1 MKRKILALFLVL
13 VLVFSSSISSLA
25 VGDYYAGDDYYNKN
39 YSGYYSGKYYM
50 SDWTH
55 ELQVAYEPTWYESPQ
70 RQVMRG
76 EAFLLYLRAVQRSL
90 TRQGYT
96 RLMSNYQRPPFND
109 YGSVN
114 PYAQSEVDVLY
125 SNGILLGY
133 NDNTMKF
140 SKLLS
145 RAEMAAI
152 YTRFNRIYFNMGQG
166 YNQWG
171 YNGYDSYYNNNY
183 NGYYNNYMYTDIQ
196 GHWAAQDILTATAN
210 GVLNGVG
217 YNMFAPNA
225 PLTIEQIWK
234 ILDCCVG
241 YQGLKR
247 SDIAYAMTQTFKV
260 QFGKNI
266 DESYGTAN
274 GTKISSLSSTTSSL
288 SVAEGKTKNVEIRI
302 YPSSASYQKLN
313 WTSSNNNCVTIE
325 EAWNSSKGTAFVTI
339 YGRRATSSPVTVTG
353 RAMDGSGKT
362 VTIRVTVTGN
372 YDYDSDY
379 DNGYISSITPSDSVI
394 YLDEGETQDVSA
406 RIYPSNVYNK
416 NVRWTSSNSSIADV
430 VNTYVSGNNSYAE
443 ITGNSEGT
451 AYIYVKAQ
459 DGSGE
464 QATIKVVVS
473 GGYNNNTSYVTSA
486 TAYPSSVNAYVG
498 DTETVSISLYP
509 SNATNSNVTWVSDN
523 QNIATVYKVSNT
535 SIRIT
540 GVGVGSTTVRG
551 FSTSGNQICAIPVT
565 FSSNTSYDNTAP
577 QVQITGATVIKRDEF
592 ATITV
597 TAHDDN
603 LASFDLKKS
612 DILGLT
618 GCGVSVHSI
627 VRVSQTEYQVTL
639 LGVEVSIGE
648 VCIAAGVAK
657 DTSGNTSEET
667 DGVVIKVLAR
677 D

>member
-1 MKRKILALFLVL
+1 MKRKFLALFLVL
-13 VLVFSSSISSLA
+13 ALVFSSGIYSFAAS
-25 VGDYYAGDDYYNKN
+25 DYYAGNDYYNNN
-39 YSGYYSGKYYM
+39 YNGYYSGRYYM

-96 RLMSNYQRPPFND
+96 RLMSNYQKPPFYD

-114 PYAQSEVDVLY
+114 SYAQAEVDVLY
-125 SNGILLGY
+125 SNGVLLGY
-133 NDNTMKF
+133 SNNTMAF
-140 SKLLS
+140 SNLLT

-152 YTRFNRIYFNMGQG
+152 YSRFNRIYFNMGQG

-171 YNGYDSYYNNNY
+171 YNGYDSYYKNNY
-183 NGYYNNYMYTDIQ
+183 NGYYNSYMYSDIQ

-217 YNMFAPNA
+217 YNRFDPNG

-247 SDIAYAMTQTFKV
+247 SDIAYAMAQTFKV

-266 DESYGTAN
+266 DESYGSAN
-274 GTKISSLSSTTSSL
+274 GTKITSLSSTISSV
-288 SVAEGKTKNVEIRI
+288 SVKEGDSKNVEVRI
-302 YPSSASYQKLN
+302 YPSGADYQKLN
-313 WTSSNNNCVTIE
+313 WTSANTNYVSIE
-325 EAWNSSKGTAFVTI
+325 ESWNPSKGTAIVTI
-339 YGRRATSSPVTVTG
+339 YGRRPTSNPITVTG

-362 VTIRVTVTGN
+362 VTIRVTVTDNYN
-372 YDYDSDY
+372 YDSGYG
-379 DNGYISSITPSDSVI
+379 NGYISSITPSETVV
-394 YLDEGETQDVSA
+394 YLNAGQSQNVNA
-406 RIYPSNVYNK
+406 HIYPSNVYNK
-416 NVRWTSSNSSIADV
+416 TLKWTTSNSTV
-430 VNTYVSGNNSYAE
+430 VSVANTYTSGNYSYAT
-443 ITGNSEGT
+443 ITGNNEGT
-451 AYIYVKAQ
+451 AYIYAKAQ

-473 GGYNNNTSYVTSA
+473 GNYNNSSYVTSA
-486 TAYPSSVNAYVG
+486 TAYPSSVNANVG

-509 SNATNSNVTWVSDN
+509 SNAMNNNVTWVSDN
-523 QNIATVYKVSNT
+523 QNIATVYKLSNT

-540 GVGVGSTTVRG
+540 GVGVGTTTIRG
-551 FSTSGNQICAIPVT
+551 ISASGNQVCVIPVT
-565 FSSNTSYDNTAP
+565 VNSAPSYDDTAP
-577 QVQITGATVIKRDEF
+577 QVQVTGATVIKRDEF

-597 TAHDDN
+597 KAYDDN
-603 LASFDLKKS
+603 LNSFELKKS

-627 VRVSQTEYQVTL
+627 VKISPTEYQVTL

-648 VCIAAGVAK
+648 ICIASGVAK
-657 DTSGNTSEET
+657 DASGNSSQET
-667 DGVVIKVLAR
+667 DGIVIKVLAR

>member
-1 MKRKILALFLVL
+1 MKRKVIALILVL
-13 VLVFSSSISSLA
+13 TLVLSCGISSVA
-25 VGDYYAGDDYYNKN
+25 ASDIYAGNDYYNNN
-39 YSGYYSGKYYM
+39 YNGYYSGRYYM
-50 SDWTH
+50 SEWTH
-55 ELQVAYEPTWYESPQ
+55 DLQVAYEPTWYESPQ

-90 TRQGYT
+90 TRQGYS
-96 RLMSNYQRPPFND
+96 RLMSNYQKPPFSD

-114 PYAQSEVDVLY
+114 SYAQSEVDVLY

-133 NDNTMKF
+133 TDNTMKF

-152 YTRFNRIYFNMGQG
+152 YSRFNRIFFNMGQG
-166 YNQWG
+166 YNQNG

-183 NGYYNNYMYTDIQ
+183 NGYYNNYMYSDIQ
-196 GHWAAQDILTATAN
+196 GHWAAQDIITATAN
-210 GVLNGVG
+210 GVLNGMG
-217 YNMFAPNA
+217 YNRFDPNG

-247 SDIAYAMTQTFKV
+247 SDIAYAMSQTFKV
-260 QFGKNI
+260 QFGNKI
-266 DESYGTAN
+266 DESYGTVN
-274 GTKISSLSSTTSSL
+274 GSKITSLSASINSL
-288 SVAEGKTKNVEIRI
+288 SIKEGSTRNVEVRV
-302 YPSSASYQKLN
+302 YPTNAGYQKLN
-313 WTSSNNNCVTIE
+313 WTSSNTNYVSIE
-325 EAWNSSKGTAFVTI
+325 ENWNPSKGTAMVTI
-339 YGRRATSSPVTVTG
+339 YGRRATNNPITVTG
-353 RAMDGSGKT
+353 RALDGSGKT
-362 VTIRVTVTGN
+362 VTIRVTVTDN
-372 YDYDSDY
+372 YGYDDDYDT
-379 DNGYISSITPSDSVI
+379 GYISSITPSESVVYI
-394 YLDEGETQDVSA
+394 NAGETQNVSA
-406 RIYPSNVYNK
+406 RIYPSNAYNK
-416 NVRWTSSNSSIADV
+416 TLRWTTSNANIVSVA
-430 VNTYVSGNNSYAE
+430 NTYTSGNYSYAT

-451 AYIYVKAQ
+451 AYIYAKAQ

-464 QATIKVVVS
+464 QGTIKVVVS
-473 GGYNNNTSYVTSA
+473 GGYNKNSYVTSA
-486 TAYPSSVNAYVG
+486 TAYPSYVNANVG

-509 SNATNSNVTWVSDN
+509 SNATNRNVTWVSDN
-523 QNIATVYKVSNT
+523 ENIATVYKVSNT

-540 GVGVGSTTVRG
+540 GVGPGSTTIRG
-551 FSTSGNQICAIPVT
+551 ISASGNQVCVIPVT
-565 FSSNTSYDNTAP
+565 IGSNTSYDDTAP

-597 TAHDDN
+597 TAYDDN
-603 LASFDLKKS
+603 LASFELKKS

-627 VRVSQTEYQVTL
+627 VKVSQNEYQVTL

-657 DTSGNTSEET
+657 DASGNSSKET
-667 DGVVIKVLAR
+667 DGIVIKVLAR